1 VSERDRHARCEEI
14 FARALEREPAGRD
27 AFLVEVCGGDRE
39 LLADVC
45 SLLGAFSGAEGFLE
59 RPVMRGLA
67 QLTPPDEDQDPAVGR
82 KVGPYRI
89 ERRLGAGGMGRVYLG
104 LREGVD
110 FEQRV
115 AVKLVARGIYDRD
128 ALRRFRNEC
137 RALATLEHPHVT
149 RMIDGGFTED
159 GTPYIVMEY
168 VDGEPIDAY
177 CDRHGLDVPAR
188 IRLFLDLCSA
198 VAHAHQHSTLHRD
211 IKPSNV
217 LVDHEGRVKL
227 ADFGIARVIDAVES
241 GGEAATVT
249 VLAMMTPQYAS
260 PEQLRGETL
269 STASDLYALGVLLY
283 RLLTG
288 AMPFTE
294 STSSAREREKLVLST
309 APTRPSDRV
318 RALHPDRAGL
328 ARRLRG
334 DLDVIVLKALRAEPE
349 RRYHSAEHLAEDLR
363 RHLEGRPV
371 LARADTFGYRTSKFV
386 RRNPVLVS
394 SFVVIVALLIGF
406 AATITRQL
414 QRTEAERDRANRE
427 AQTARETVD
436 FLQSLFG
443 VADPSQARGASI
455 TAREILEQ
463 GVQRLQESFMDRP
476 LVQAELLRTIG
487 SVQTSLGLYEE
498 ARGPIAQALD
508 IMRTRADVDSL
519 ELATTLENLA
529 NLERIAGNTSASLAL
544 MEEALGIRERSPEPN
559 DLQLAVTLSRVAILK
574 LRQLDYAGARDLIL
588 RSLAVR
594 ERVQG
599 PDHPDAGGTLHTLG
613 GIHFDLGEFE
623 EARIVHE
630 RALRLQRI
638 SLGEDHPQIAS
649 ALSSLAKIASEQQ
662 RHDDAERL
670 MREAMELNARVLGPE
685 HDAVGNNLSNLA
697 LVLRNAG
704 RVVEAVEPARESVRI
719 LGAALGP
726 DHPNVASALI
736 TLGQV
741 LARTGRHTE
750 GQTAIGEAIAILE
763 RRFPEEHPR
772 VQSARK
778 ALADV
783 QEARGGR

>member
-1 VSERDRHARCEEI
+1 MSEQERHARCEEI
-14 FARALEREPAGRD
+14 FARALEREPSGRE
-27 AFLVEVCGGDRE
+27 AFLEEVCGGDRE
-39 LLADVC
+39 LLADVR
-45 SLLGAFSGAEGFLE
+45 SLLGALSGAEGFLE
-59 RPVMRGLA
+59 RPVMSGLT
-67 QLTPPDEDQDPAVGR
+67 QLTLPDEDQDPAIGR
-82 KVGPYRI
+82 RIGPYRI
-89 ERRLGAGGMGRVYLG
+89 ERRLGAGGMGRVYLA

-110 FEQRV
+110 FDQRV
-115 AVKLVARGIYDRD
+115 AVKLVARGIYDRE

-168 VDGEPIDAY
+168 VDGEPIDAF

-294 STSSAREREKLVLST
+294 TTSSAREQEKLVLST

-318 RALHPDRAGL
+318 RELHPDRGGL

-334 DLDVIVLKALRAEPE
+334 DLDVIVLKTLRAEPE
-349 RRYHSAEHLAEDLR
+349 RRYRSAEHLAEDLR

-371 LARADTFGYRTSKFV
+371 LARPDTFGYRTSKFA
-386 RRNPVLVS
+386 RRNPVLVGS
-394 SFVVIVALLIGF
+394 LVVIAALLIGF
-406 AATITRQL
+406 AATLTLQL

-436 FLQSLFG
+436 FLQSLFR

-463 GVQRLQESFMDRP
+463 GVQRLQESFTDRP
-476 LVQAELLRTIG
+476 FVQAELLGTIG

-498 ARGPIAQALD
+498 ARAPIAQALD
-508 IMRTRADVDSL
+508 ILRTRADVDSL

-574 LRQLDYAGARDLIL
+574 LRQLDHAAARDLIL

-613 GIHFDLGEFE
+613 GIHFDMGEFE
-623 EARIVHE
+623 EARAVHE

-670 MREAMELNARVLGPE
+670 MREAMALNTRVLGPE

-704 RVVEAVEPARESVRI
+704 RFVEAVEPARESVRI

-741 LARTGRHTE
+741 LARTGRHPE
-750 GQTAIGEAIAILE
+750 GETAIGEAIAILE

-783 QEARGGR
+783 QEARGNR